1 MNKYFNFCFKIIFVS
16 LFSVFICAC
25 SSLFRKKINAEDHF
39 EPQVAQLIHAIEK
52 GDQSKAQNYL
62 DQGFEINIRGDH
74 GLTPLFYFITN
85 KDIDSVELALQLGAD
100 PNYSAIV
107 SSESG
112 PSWRY
117 PPIDA
122 MAGGGSNTIFELLLK
137 YGANPNT
144 IDTNGNPILF
154 ATVGHDNWEQ
164 FDLFLKYG
172 GDINIKDS
180 GGRRASMY
188 AVNIMKFD
196 FLIKLIEMGDDVY
209 ALSDYRDTLGFKVA
223 MNLNRGA
230 TVSGFRVPKE
240 VYEIK
245 GMLENKGIEFP
256 EFPFEMERKS
266 IDLVRQKMA
275 KQAQSL
281 AN

>member
-1 MNKYFNFCFKIIFVS
+1 MKIFNQ
-16 LFSVFICAC
+16 L
-25 SSLFRKKINAEDHF
+25 KKIAIVTLSIITSGCSFIGGKTVHAEDHF
-39 EPQVAQLIHAIEK
+39 EPQMVQLIHAIEK

-62 DQGFEINIRGDH
+62 DQGLDLNIRGEH
-74 GLTPLFYFITN
+74 GLTPLLYFMSN
-85 KDIDSVELALQLGAD
+85 KDIPSMKLAMQLGAD
-100 PNYSAIV
+100 PNFKGV
-107 SSESG
+107 V
-112 PSWRY
+112 Y
-117 PPIDA
+117 PPKGHSWEVSPIGILSD
-122 MAGGGSNTIFELLLK
+122 GGSTKIFKLLLE
-137 YGANPNT
+137 YGADPNT
-144 IDTNGNPILF
+144 LDNNTPILF
-154 ATVGHDNWEQ
+154 NVIGQDDWEK
-164 FDLFLKYG
+164 FDLILEFG
-172 GDINIKDS
+172 GDVNVKDY

-196 FLIKLIEMGDDVY
+196 FVIKLIEMGDDVY

-245 GMLENKGIEFP
+245 EMLENKGIIFP
-256 EFPFEMERKS
+256 ELPFEMERKS
-266 IDLVRQKMA
+266 IDLVRQSMA